1 MRRAAELL
9 IADRYRLLARIGQG
23 GQGRVW
29 HARDEMLHR
38 DVAIKELVLPAGI
51 EDDERAEMHAR
62 TLREAR
68 AVALVAN
75 PHVVRVYDVVQHDDE
90 PWIVMELVDATS
102 LDDAI
107 HDGGPATPEEA
118 AQIGLA
124 LLSALRAAHL
134 AGVLHRDVKPANVL
148 LAEDGRVLLTDFGM
162 AQISGDGRLTET
174 GVVMGSPAFMAPER
188 ALGLTVGPPADLW
201 SLGATMYA
209 AVEGRTIYARTTSVS
224 MLAAVAT
231 QPPDPSEKAGPL
243 APVLDGLLQRDP
255 VERLTLDETEA
266 MLREVVAGTTTVAME
281 MPVRP
286 SKRPSHAPSRRTV
299 LVAVAAAIALLAA
312 GSIPLWHRGGT
323 ASAVGEPKPTAGL
336 AYQVVGASSGLCME
350 ALGATQR
357 TDRPVRLEPCITT
370 RPGQRW
376 TFAADGTVRTGGRCL
391 ATTKDAT
398 RNGTAMVVS
407 ACRPGAVAQRFRFE
421 SAADLVNVRAD
432 ACVDAKDDARTADTA
447 LQIWT
452 CAGAS
457 NQKWRRSRVDAA

>member
-1 MRRAAELL
+1 MRHAAEEL

-29 HARDEMLHR
+29 HAWDEMLHR
-38 DVAIKELVLPAGI
+38 DVAIKELVLPAGT

-75 PHVVRVYDVVQHDDE
+75 QHVVRVYDVVQHYDE
-90 PWIVMELVDATS
+90 PWIVMELIDATS
-102 LDDAI
+102 LDDAV

-124 LLSALRAAHL
+124 LLSALRAAHR

-188 ALGLTVGPPADLW
+188 ALGLTVGPAADLW

-231 QPPDPSEKAGPL
+231 QPPDPPENAGPL

-255 VERLTLDETEA
+255 ADRLTLEQTET
-266 MLREVVAGTTTVAME
+266 MLREVVAGKVTVAIE
-281 MPVRP
+281 APVRP
-286 SKRPSHAPSRRTV
+286 SRSPNRRTV
-299 LVAVAAAIALLAA
+299 LLAVAAVIALLAA
-312 GSIPLWHRGGT
+312 GSIPLWHRGRT
-323 ASAVGEPKPTAGL
+323 AAAVSDPQAAAGP
-336 AYQVVGASSGLCME
+336 AYQVIGASTGLCME

-357 TDRPVRLEPCITT
+357 TDRPVRLEPCLANH
-370 RPGQRW
+370 PGQRW

-391 ATTKDAT
+391 ATTGDAT
-398 RNGTAMVVS
+398 KNGTTMVVS
-407 ACRPGAVAQRFRFE
+407 VCRPGAASQTFRL
-421 SAADLVNVRAD
+421 SGAADLVNARTG
-432 ACVDAKDDARTADTA
+432 ACVSTSGRTADTA
-447 LQIWT
+447 LQIGT
-452 CAGAS
+452 CGAAAA
-457 NQKWRRSRVDAA
+457 QKWRRSPADAP